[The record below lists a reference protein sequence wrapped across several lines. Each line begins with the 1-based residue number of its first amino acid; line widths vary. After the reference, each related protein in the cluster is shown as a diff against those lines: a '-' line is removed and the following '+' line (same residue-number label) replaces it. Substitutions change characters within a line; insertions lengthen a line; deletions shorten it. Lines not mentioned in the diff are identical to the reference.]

1 MRETTLED
9 VEKIRAGIASG
20 MTSAAVAK
28 AVGVKPNVV
37 SRVINEGWKPTGRKP
52 VKLTKSQPSSFI
64 DRRR

>member
-9 VEKIRAGIASG
+9 VQKIREGIASG
-20 MTSAAVAK
+20 MTHAAVAK

-37 SRVINEGWKPTGRKP
+37 NRVINEGWKPTGRKP
-52 VKLTKSQPSSFI
+52 VRLTKSQPSSFI